1 MKTKFIILITL
12 ITLFSCSSKKTE
24 KLPTFIFD
32 NEKILNESQI
42 KELND
47 LYKNHEK
54 KTSNEIVLVT
64 TDNYGNEEN
73 ILMFTVQFGNMHQIG
88 KKDKNNGVIIGFSKK
103 NKEIRI
109 STGYGIEKI
118 LKDEIVKKI
127 IDSLMIPN
135 FREEK
140 HFEGILVGSKAII
153 DLLEKPENRII

>member
-88 KKDKNNGVIIGFSKK
+88 KKDLS
-103 NKEIRI
+103 
-109 STGYGIEKI
+109 
-118 LKDEIVKKI
+118 
-127 IDSLMIPN
+127 
-135 FREEK
+135 
-140 HFEGILVGSKAII
+140 
-153 DLLEKPENRII
+153 